1 MKKLVRVVGAVIEHQ
16 GNILCAQR
24 SEQMSLP
31 LLWEFPGGKIE
42 QGETDIEALKREIQE
57 EMKCDLAV
65 GEKVTTTTHEYDF
78 AIIEL
83 TTYRCTLQETMPTLT
98 EHSQIKWL
106 APKALHQLEWATA
119 DIPAV
124 DLLVEQG

>member
-42 QGETDIEALKREIQE
+42 QGETCLLYTSDA
-57 EMKCDLAV
+57 
-65 GEKVTTTTHEYDF
+65 
-78 AIIEL
+78 
-83 TTYRCTLQETMPTLT
+83 
-98 EHSQIKWL
+98 
-106 APKALHQLEWATA
+106 A
-119 DIPAV
+119 D
-124 DLLVEQG
+124 E

>member
-1 MKKLVRVVGAVIEHQ
+1 
-16 GNILCAQR
+16 
-24 SEQMSLP
+24 
-31 LLWEFPGGKIE
+31 GGKIE

-106 APKALHQLEWATA
+106 APKALHQLEWAPA

>member
-1 MKKLVRVVGAVIEHQ
+1 MKKLVRVVGAVIEQQ

-83 TTYRCTLQETMPTLT
+83 TTYRCNLQETMPTLT

-106 APKALHQLEWATA
+106 APKALHQLEWAPA

>member
-83 TTYRCTLQETMPTLT
+83 TTYCCTLQETMPTLT

-106 APKALHQLEWATA
+106 APKALHQLEWAPA

>member
-78 AIIEL
+78 VIIEL

-106 APKALHQLEWATA
+106 APKALHQLEWAPA